1 MKNLLKADYYKL
13 FKSKMTYVL
22 IIICALLS
30 LFTLLLE
37 VFLKFVF
44 KELDADIPL
53 IIEGK
58 SIMFGTFSLTNNVG
72 LLIIIFVGI
81 FTLTDI
87 KHGTIR
93 NKIICGEN
101 RIKIYLSHL
110 IVSSSMCLIAAAIS
124 FLVLAIGGISIFGYG
139 PQFNGEEA
147 LNFLR
152 CIIIGIIS
160 FIFVA
165 SVSTFFALITKSTP
179 LTIIL
184 TLAVLLGLSIISAIS
199 FAMPNDNYKYF
210 FYVVPTYA
218 TTIVAQQG
226 NVSAELFTY
235 GLISLIVFIA
245 INTVLGIFLF
255 KKIDV
260 K

>member
-13 FKSKMTYVL
+13 YKSKMTYVL

-30 LFTLLLE
+30 IFTLLLE
-37 VFLKFVF
+37 VFLKFVI
-44 KELDADIPL
+44 KELDADVPIS
-53 IIEGK
+53 IEGR
-58 SIMFGTFSLTNNVG
+58 SIMFGTLSLTNNTG

-93 NKIICGEN
+93 NKILCGEN

-110 IVSSSMCLIAAAIS
+110 IVSSTMCLIASIIS
-124 FLVLAIGGISIFGYG
+124 FLVLAIGGIAIFGYG
-139 PQFNGEEA
+139 PVFNGDEA
-147 LNFLR
+147 LNFIR
-152 CIIIGIIS
+152 CSVIGIVS
-160 FIFVA
+160 YIFVA
-165 SVSTFFALITKSTP
+165 SVSTFFALTTKSTP

-184 TLAVLLGLSIISAIS
+184 TLAIMLGLSIISAIS
-199 FAMPNDNYKYF
+199 FSLPTDKFKYL
-210 FYVVPTYA
+210 FYIVPTYA
-218 TTIVAQQG
+218 TTIASQG
-226 NVSAELFTY
+226 YVSAEVFTY
-235 GLISLIVFIA
+235 GIISLIVFIA

-255 KKIDV
+255 RKIDV